1 MRIKKGTMINVK
13 KALGILLG
21 IFIAN
26 EILNINF
33 LTDLITKYYILVLI
47 VMAFSS
53 FFLIRSGRQL

>member
-33 LTDLITKYYILVLI
+33 LTELITKYYILVLI

-53 FFLIRSGRQL
+53 FFLIRSGKQ

>member
-33 LTDLITKYYILVLI
+33 LTELITKYYILVLI

-53 FFLIRSGRQL
+53 FFLIRSGKQL